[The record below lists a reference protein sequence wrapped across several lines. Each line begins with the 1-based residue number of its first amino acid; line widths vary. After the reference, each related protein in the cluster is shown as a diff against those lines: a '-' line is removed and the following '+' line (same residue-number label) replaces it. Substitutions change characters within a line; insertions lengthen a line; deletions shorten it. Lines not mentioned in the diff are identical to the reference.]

1 MDGLGFFYYDTDVVL
16 LARRCFLALCL
27 VPRRRYT
34 SREDLESFL
43 YTLYELDRAASASAG
58 AAAVS
63 MEWRM

>member
-1 MDGLGFFYYDTDVVL
+1 MDGHGGYYYDTDVVL

-27 VPRRRYT
+27 VTRRRYT

-43 YTLYELDRAASASAG
+43 CTVYELDRAASASAG

-63 MEWRM
+63 MKWRV